1 MTPVATVSD
10 AASAIAAPMKQ
21 GAGGMSEV
29 TGVDIGTAVTGVA
42 TAIAALTAAAYKFRQ
57 TIKRDARA
65 NRVDDAKA
73 EGEVDFVQAL
83 RDEVKQLRGENRI
96 LVERLIELTAK
107 VAALD
112 ARLEEKREQVTDLKA
127 AYNIQ
132 ERIVQKLIGDKNE

>member
-1 MTPVATVSD
+1 
-10 AASAIAAPMKQ
+10 MKQ

>member
-1 MTPVATVSD
+1 
-10 AASAIAAPMKQ
+10 
-21 GAGGMSEV
+21 MSEV

>member
-1 MTPVATVSD
+1 
-10 AASAIAAPMKQ
+10 MKFVV
-21 GAGGMSEV
+21 GGMSEV
-29 TGVDIGTAVTGVA
+29 TGIDIGTAVTGVA
-42 TAIAALTAAAYKFRQ
+42 TAIAAVTAAIYKFRQ
-57 TIKRDARA
+57 TVKKDARE

-132 ERIVQKLIGDKNE
+132 ERIVQRLIGDEK